1 LLDSETALSAFTSL
15 TALAREGLLSA
26 CEVAGDREV
35 FWYWRGPMEFSGF
48 MISNLKGHYP

>member
-1 LLDSETALSAFTSL
+1 
-15 TALAREGLLSA
+15 LLSA